1 MPVCVGK
8 PYSVMYL
15 LEESLKKS
23 CILQLQVHELNVE
36 CKVVRAM
43 ASIQHMFMCA
53 AGQ

>member
-1 MPVCVGK
+1 MHVCVGK

-36 CKVVRAM
+36 NKVVHAM
-43 ASIQHMFMCA
+43 ASTQHMFTCA